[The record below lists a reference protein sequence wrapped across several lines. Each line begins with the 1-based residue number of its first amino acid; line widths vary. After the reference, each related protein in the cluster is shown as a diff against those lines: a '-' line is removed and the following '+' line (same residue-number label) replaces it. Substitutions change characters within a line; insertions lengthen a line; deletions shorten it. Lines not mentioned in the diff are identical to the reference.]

1 MIKLPNWLDP
11 PELRI
16 RSATQDDSAD
26 LARIHAGSFGRD
38 WSEAEFDALLRQNN
52 IHAFLAFRR
61 KTFRRPVPAG
71 FVLVRMADGDSEI
84 LTIAVA
90 QAWQGHGIGR
100 RLMEEALRLV
110 YREGVETLHL
120 EVEAENRVAVGLYR
134 SLDFETVGER
144 KAYYTQGLSE
154 GRTALVMRRQVR

>member
-1 MIKLPNWLDP
+1 MIGLPRWLDP

-16 RSATQDDSAD
+16 RSTAQDDSAD

-38 WSEAEFDALLRQNN
+38 WSEAEFDSLLRQDN
-52 IHAFLAFRR
+52 IHGFLALRR
-61 KTFRRPVPAG
+61 NTFRRSVAVG
-71 FVLVRMADGDSEI
+71 FVLVRIVDADSEI

-90 QAWQGHGIGR
+90 QAYQGSGIGR

-110 YREGVETLHL
+110 FREGVETLHL
-120 EVEAENRVAVGLYR
+120 EVEAENHVAVGLYK

-144 KAYYTQGLSE
+144 KAYYSQGQSE

>member
-1 MIKLPNWLDP
+1 MIGLPQWLDP

-16 RSATQDDSAD
+16 RTATQDDCAD
-26 LARIHAGSFGRD
+26 LAKIHAGSFGRD
-38 WSEAEFDALLRQNN
+38 WSEAEFDALLRQDN
-52 IHAFLAFRR
+52 IHAFLALRR
-61 KTFRRPVPAG
+61 NTFRRPIAAG
-71 FVLVRMADGDSEI
+71 FVLVRVAEGDSEI

-90 QAWQGHGIGR
+90 RSWQGAGIGR

-120 EVEAENRVAVGLYR
+120 EVEAENQVAVGLYR

-144 KAYYTQGLSE
+144 KAYYSQGRSE